1 MKRKD
6 PLADYQ
12 GPWPEKRPRAVQFFS
27 DDYLERC
34 REFTPAQIA
43 RFLDEFRRNYAA
55 AEASRRKRR
64 PKPVTPS
71 DERGT

>member
-6 PLADYQ
+6 PQADYQ
-12 GPWPEKRPRAVQFFS
+12 GPWPEERPRAVQFFS

-43 RFLDEFRRNYAA
+43 RFLDEFRRTYAA
-55 AEASRRKRR
+55 AEASRRKR
-64 PKPVTPS
+64 PPS
-71 DERGT
+71 S

>member
-12 GPWPEKRPRAVQFFS
+12 GPWPEERPCAVQFFS
-27 DDYLERC
+27 DEYLERC

-55 AEASRRKRR
+55 AEASRKRQ
-64 PKPVTPS
+64 PEPVAPGNG
-71 DERGT
+71 ERDA

>member
-1 MKRKD
+1 MQ
-6 PLADYQ
+6 Y
-12 GPWPEKRPRAVQFFS
+12 FS

-55 AEASRRKRR
+55 AEASRKRQ
-64 PKPVTPS
+64 PEPIAS
-71 DERGT
+71 GNGERDA